1 MINDAGMAVKTVGNT
16 KERVM
21 EEEGKNKMT
30 TKMEYN

>member
-21 EEEGKNKMT
+21 EEEGKKQDDHKNGI
-30 TKMEYN
+30 